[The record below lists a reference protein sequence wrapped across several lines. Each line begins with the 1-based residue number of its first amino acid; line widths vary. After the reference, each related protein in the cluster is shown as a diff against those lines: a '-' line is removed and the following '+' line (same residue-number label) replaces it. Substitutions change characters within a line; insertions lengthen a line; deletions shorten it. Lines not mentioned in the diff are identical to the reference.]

1 MGWYNCTVN
10 NAGPAADAAEA
21 PSPPGPVVYINLT
34 DEGGVFA
41 NRWFYAAD
49 NTKSEMLA
57 VALTAISLQA
67 TVQVATADPPDEFTQ
82 IYRFYINGS

>member
-1 MGWYNCTVN
+1 
-10 NAGPAADAAEA
+10 
-21 PSPPGPVVYINLT
+21 
-34 DEGGVFA
+34 
-41 NRWFYAAD
+41 
-49 NTKSEMLA
+49 MLA